1 VRIVFIGTAPF
12 ACSSLNE
19 LADAHK
25 VALVVTQPDRP
36 AGRKHRLKPPA
47 VKVAAKKLGLRV
59 IQPVQINSDHSV
71 GTLRAAEPEVIVVA
85 AYGQLLR
92 RVVFSL
98 PAQGTINIHAS
109 LLPRYRGA
117 APIPWAIIRGDDRTG
132 ITTFLIDA
140 GMDTGKILLSESLSI
155 DSDETANDL
164 HDRLAVLGSRVILR
178 TLSKIESGDINPI
191 PQQEKNASLAPKL
204 LREDGLL
211 DWKRN
216 ARELHNK
223 VRGMNPWPGAFTYLK
238 GEKIKLHRTL
248 LTGIKCGEVVSGE
261 IALREIGRLLVGT
274 GDELLQVM
282 EIQREGRPRTQGS
295 DFLNGLQ
302 NVQGVQL
309 ICG

>member
-47 VKVAAKKLGLRV
+47 VKVAAKELGLRV

-261 IALREIGRLLVGT
+261 IALRETGRLLVGT

-282 EIQREGRPRTQGS
+282 EIQREGRPRTHGG